1 MRLGASFFVKIFSIG
16 RENGIGGVGILV
28 AEKRLKTFMTSV
40 GILLPHVD

>member
-1 MRLGASFFVKIFSIG
+1 MHLGASFFVKIFSIG

-40 GILLPHVD
+40 GILLPYVD